1 MFHFLKVA
9 EGAILLALA
18 SGSLEAQSDPF
29 QKGTWLLSG
38 TGRLA
43 SVQPQAGSGRVF
55 IGDINPSV
63 GWFIGPHVAVLA
75 NAHLGGT
82 FGGGNRSFRYG
93 IGPGVSVYGDK
104 DLISF
109 LPFIPFVSVRS
120 LIEWHKI
127 RPDVAEA
134 DDDRQSFLLSVS
146 LGGVLML
153 SSSVGISAELYF
165 QDKKTSLRN
174 GSFSSNSFG
183 IQFAI
188 DAFVL

>member
-1 MFHFLKVA
+1 MFHLLKVA
-9 EGAILLALA
+9 GGTILFALA

-29 QKGTWLLSG
+29 PKGTWLLSG

-43 SVQPQAGSGRVF
+43 SVKPQAGSDRIF
-55 IGDINPSV
+55 IGDINPSI
-63 GWFIGPHVAVLA
+63 GWFIAPHVAVLA

-82 FGGGNRSFRYG
+82 FGGGRSFRYG
-93 IGPGVSVYGDK
+93 IGPGVSLYGDK

-109 LPFIPFVSVRS
+109 LPVIPFVSVRS
-120 LIEWHKI
+120 LIEWDKI

-134 DDDRQSFLLSVS
+134 DHDRQSSSLSVS

-174 GSFSSNSFG
+174 GSFSSNSLG